1 MTEEKTVAAQ
11 KQGRHSRISTV
22 LQMIALVAAL
32 SVLAFWGIQRTV
44 ALLNGTL
51 ERSVARQAADMS
63 VIAQE
68 RFDRELSEL
77 TLAANHLAM
86 GANEAEMDHMLAS
99 LRGTSGGMSVGLLSI
114 HGDAIRGAAL
124 SRWLYWSLPRAY
136 RGQNV
141 VDYYS
146 GRGLLFAVPV
156 IRNGNVRA
164 VLYRLYDSKGLA
176 DRFTLTD
183 YNPAVRLLILDRVG
197 NLIIPYKNYGE
208 SDEAFFNDGAVRQ
221 AFGQIRDHL
230 GTRRSAASYIERD
243 GERYFLFASDLPK
256 ANCTVAGYIPWSAV
270 AGDIS
275 RVHERLLRSIGVLLL
290 IFFAVGR
297 YIFSVR
303 RKAAESE
310 SLRREKAAANLANR
324 AKSEFLANMSHEI
337 RTPINAVLGMNE
349 MILREGKDPVID
361 RYARNIRAAGRSLLD
376 IVNDVLDFSKIE
388 SGKIEIV
395 NGEYSLSELIRTAA
409 NMTRP
414 RAESKGLTLNL
425 EIEPAI
431 PDRLIGD
438 STRVQQIMV
447 NLLTNAAKY
456 TERGG
461 IDLIVSHDRAAEKN
475 ITLRIT
481 VRDTGIGI
489 REEDKPKLFQGF
501 ERLDAERNRGVE
513 GTGLG
518 LAITKRLA
526 VLMGGDVTFES
537 TYGKGTTF
545 FVTLPQE
552 AVGTETVA
560 DAAARSHESETHH
573 KAYRASFIAPDAEVL
588 VADDNELNLFV
599 VEGLL
604 KNTQIKIDAVT
615 SGTAA
620 LERLAAKRYDAVLLD
635 HRMPGPDGVETLHRA
650 KELPNAKGI
659 PFLILTADAFSD
671 ARDQFLAEGFDDYL
685 SKPVDGE
692 ALEQT
697 LARYLPPEKVHPA
710 PKDDAEPEKPAET
723 QEPAE
728 PAEDEKTQES
738 GAPLLDESAAL
749 HYCGG
754 NLSLY
759 KRMSVMFADLYPKKR
774 KLFEEAFAHEDWH
787 TYTIYAHALKSSS
800 LTVGS
805 RRLSTA
811 AKEAEARGKRIQ
823 SPDADEAE
831 KAEALAYLKSRH
843 EGLMEM
849 YDELAKLVRQR
860 TKNKE

>member
-1 MTEEKTVAAQ
+1 
-11 KQGRHSRISTV
+11 
-22 LQMIALVAAL
+22 MIALVAAL
-32 SVLAFWGIQRTV
+32 SVLAFWGIHRTV
-44 ALLNGTL
+44 ALLSGTL

-86 GANEAEMDHMLAS
+86 GANEAETDHMLAS
-99 LRGTSGGMSVGLLSI
+99 LRGTSGGMTVGLLSI

-230 GTRRSAASYIERD
+230 GTRRSAASYFERN

-395 NGEYSLSELIRTAA
+395 NGEYSLSELIRTAT
-409 NMTRP
+409 NMARP

-537 TYGKGTTF
+537 TYEKGTTF

-697 LARYLPPEKVHPA
+697 LARYLPPEKVYPA

-723 QEPAE
+723 PEPAE
-728 PAEDEKTQES
+728 PAEDEKPQES
-738 GAPLLDESAAL
+738 DAPLLDESAAL

-754 NLSLY
+754 NVSLY

-774 KLFEEAFAHEDWH
+774 KLFEEAFAREDWQ
-787 TYTIYAHALKSSS
+787 TYAIQAHALKSSS

-860 TKNKE
+860 TKN

>member
-1 MTEEKTVAAQ
+1 
-11 KQGRHSRISTV
+11 
-22 LQMIALVAAL
+22 MIALVAAL

-44 ALLNGTL
+44 ALLSGTL

-99 LRGTSGGMSVGLLSI
+99 LRGTSGGMTVGLLSI
-114 HGDAIRGAAL
+114 NGDAIRGAAL

-141 VDYYS
+141 VDYYP

-164 VLYRLYDSKGLA
+164 VLYRLYDTKGLA

-183 YNPAVRLLILDRVG
+183 YNPAVRLMIVDRIG

-361 RYARNIRAAGRSLLD
+361 RYARNIRSAGRSLLD

-395 NGEYSLSELIRTAA
+395 NGEYSLFELIRTAA

-414 RAESKGLTLNL
+414 RTESKGLTLNL
-425 EIEPAI
+425 EIEPTI
-431 PDRLIGD
+431 PDRLFGD
-438 STRVQQIMV
+438 STRVQQIIV

-456 TERGG
+456 TERGEIG
-461 IDLIVSHDRAAEKN
+461 LIVSHDRNDEKK

-489 REEDKPKLFQGF
+489 REEDKPKLFHGF

-552 AVGTETVA
+552 TVGTETVA
-560 DAAARSHESETHH
+560 DAATRSRESETRHE
-573 KAYRASFIAPDAEVL
+573 AYRASFIAPDAEVL

-604 KNTQIKIDAVT
+604 KKTQIKIDAVT

-620 LERLAAKRYDAVLLD
+620 LERIAAKRYDAVLLD

-650 KELPNAKGI
+650 KELPNAQGV
-659 PFLILTADAFSD
+659 PFLILTADAFSG
-671 ARDQFLAEGFDDYL
+671 AREQFLAEGFDDYL

-697 LARYLPPEKVHPA
+697 LARYLPPEKVYPA
-710 PKDDAEPEKPAET
+710 PKGDTPPEDKTGKPEAPEPTEQPGQT
-723 QEPAE
+723 QQTEPAVDE
-728 PAEDEKTQES
+728 TPQEDD
-738 GAPLLDESAAL
+738 APLLEESVGL
-749 HYCGG
+749 HYCSG
-754 NLSLY
+754 NAALY
-759 KRMSVMFADLYPKKR
+759 KRMSLMFANLYPEKR
-774 KLFEEAFAHEDWH
+774 KRFEDAFAREDWH

-800 LTVGS
+800 LSVGS
-805 RRLSTA
+805 QRLSTA
-811 AKEAEARGKRIQ
+811 AKETEAQGKLVQ
-823 SPDADEAE
+823 SEDANETA
-831 KAEALAYLKSRH
+831 KAKALAYLKSHH

-849 YDELAKLVRQR
+849 YGKLASLVRQR
-860 TKNKE
+860 TENK